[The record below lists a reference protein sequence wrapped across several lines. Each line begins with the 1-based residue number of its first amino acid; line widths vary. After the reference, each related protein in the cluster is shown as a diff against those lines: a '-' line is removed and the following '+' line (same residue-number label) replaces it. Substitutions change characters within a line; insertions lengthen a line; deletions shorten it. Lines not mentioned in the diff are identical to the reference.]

1 LSSGFVFSVLCDGSG
16 QAATDNAAMDNKEM
30 SEPSVTVTPCR
41 GSGFTFDVIVHD
53 LRGESRHRV
62 TIDAAEAQ
70 RWATLGAEP
79 SRCVE
84 AVMRFLLDRE
94 PKESILSAFDTNVVR
109 RYFPGF
115 DDAFPSYL
123 ARLGGEPEHRT

>member
-1 LSSGFVFSVLCDGSG
+1 M
-16 QAATDNAAMDNKEM
+16 NAP
-30 SEPSVTVTPCR
+30 SISVTPHPGGELV
-41 GSGFTFDVIVHD
+41 FDVIV
-53 LRGESRHRV
+53 REPGGESRHRV
-62 TIDAAEAQ
+62 TIDANEAE
-70 RWATLGAEP
+70 RWAKLGAAP

-94 PKESILSAFDTNVVR
+94 PKESILNAFDTNVVR

-123 ARLGGEPEHRT
+123 APPAAAPPHRT

>member
-1 LSSGFVFSVLCDGSG
+1 
-16 QAATDNAAMDNKEM
+16 M
-30 SEPSVTVTPCR
+30 SEPSVSVTSDP
-41 GSGFTFDVIVHD
+41 SGGGLVFDVIVRD
-53 LRGESRHRV
+53 PRGESRHRV
-62 TIDAAEAQ
+62 TIEANNAE
-70 RWATLGAEP
+70 RWAKLGAEP
-79 SRCVE
+79 SRCAE

-94 PKESILSAFDTNVVR
+94 PKKSILNAFDTNVVR

>member
-1 LSSGFVFSVLCDGSG
+1 
-16 QAATDNAAMDNKEM
+16 M
-30 SEPSVTVTPCR
+30 SEPSVTVTPCH
-41 GSGFTFDVIVHD
+41 GSGFTFDVIV
-53 LRGESRHRV
+53 REPGGESRHRV
-62 TIDAAEAQ
+62 TIGANEAE
-70 RWATLGAEP
+70 RWKKLGAEP

-94 PKESILSAFDTNVVR
+94 PKESILNAFDTNVVR

>member
-1 LSSGFVFSVLCDGSG
+1 M
-16 QAATDNAAMDNKEM
+16 NAP
-30 SEPSVTVTPCR
+30 SISVTPHPGGELV
-41 GSGFTFDVIVHD
+41 FDVIV
-53 LRGESRHRV
+53 LEPGGESRHRV
-62 TIDAAEAQ
+62 TIDANEAE
-70 RWATLGAEP
+70 RWAKLGASP

-94 PKESILSAFDTNVVR
+94 PKELILNAFDTNVVR

>member
-1 LSSGFVFSVLCDGSG
+1 
-16 QAATDNAAMDNKEM
+16 M
-30 SEPSVTVTPCR
+30 
-41 GSGFTFDVIVHD
+41 IVRD
-53 LRGESRHRV
+53 LHGESRHRV
-62 TIDAAEAQ
+62 TIDGAEAQ
-70 RWATLGAEP
+70 RWATLGAAP

>member
-1 LSSGFVFSVLCDGSG
+1 M
-16 QAATDNAAMDNKEM
+16 DNAAMDNKEM

-62 TIDAAEAQ
+62 TIEANEAE
-70 RWATLGAEP
+70 RWAKLGAEP